1 MKCHLKNFNTI
12 KVLYS
17 QEERKGERE
26 GGREK
31 GKEGE
36 TKEKRKK
43 RKKFPLDLTI
53 SHIQSHFHTMVE
65 AKVRLQKKLK
75 IRNQKPLKY
84 RLCSNFTE
92 FSASVHYLFI
102 MPYSTLHIVFNSIK
116 QLQFHATYSGKF
128 SLHFYPITN
137 IF

>member
-1 MKCHLKNFNTI
+1 MKCHLKNFNAI

-75 IRNQKPLKY
+75 IRKQKPLKY
-84 RLCSNFTE
+84 RLCSNFTK
-92 FSASVHYLFI
+92 FSASVHYLPSYFTQD
-102 MPYSTLHIVFNSIK
+102 STLCLAAQSSFSCMQKILINS
-116 QLQFHATYSGKF
+116 FF
-128 SLHFYPITN
+128 SLTN